1 MRHYLLSKGDL
12 PKYIDSLLGLG
23 FRVIAPKMEGG
34 SLVYGY
40 LSSGSEFRDA
50 VPAFFNKPF
59 MGRENIFSLKDE
71 FPSTI
76 YFTRS
81 CEVAAVAM
89 LDDVRLRGPFADAIY
104 LRKRKSIKLINIACT
119 HSCSSKAFCA
129 SLQGPRLES
138 GYSMQLTDVGDKYFV
153 EMNDDLPIDY
163 MVPADKEWLSKAIN
177 AVRGVYEEQSRVSMN
192 YELKWSDSIWS
203 ELANKCIECGACTL
217 ACPTCFCYSM
227 DYRDWSRQ
235 EDSCLWA
242 GFTRMAGGNPR
253 QSLDSR
259 MRQRFYHKLSYHKDR
274 YGYALCTGCGRCTTA
289 CPVDIDIRNVINHF
303 SRGD

>member
-1 MRHYLLSKGDL
+1 MRYYLLSKGDL

-40 LSSGSEFRDA
+40 LNNGSEFLDA
-50 VPAFFNKPF
+50 VPSFFYKPF
-59 MGRENIFSLKDE
+59 MGRENIFSLRDE
-71 FPSTI
+71 FPPTI

-81 CEVAAVAM
+81 CEVAAVTM

-104 LRKRKSIKLINIACT
+104 LSKRKNIKLINIACI
-119 HSCSSKAFCA
+119 HSCSPKAFCT

-138 GYSMQLTDVGDKYFV
+138 GYSMQLTDVGDKYFI

-163 MVPADKEWLSKAIN
+163 MVPADEGWLSKAIN
-177 AVRGVYEEQSRVSMN
+177 AVRSVYEEQPRVSMN
-192 YELKWSDSIWS
+192 YELKWSDPIWS